1 MSTVTLE
8 NKTILVTGAA
18 GFIGSNLVKRIY
30 QEAPS
35 ATVIGIDNMNVY
47 YDVELKECRLN
58 ELAKYSTFT
67 FVKGNI
73 ADKELITELFEKYK
87 PYKTSERDYSISEKV
102 QIHEMPQRKDS
113 TITKGMRIFDMRK
126 IIKEIQPDVII
137 PFVGTVL
144 YVSWLAITGMKIP
157 FVLTIRNNPWTMPEK
172 RLLRNFRDYLAKK
185 SCAILVQ
192 NEEQS
197 EYFSADLRKKCFVV
211 PNPLSLKF
219 IDNHKEIYS
228 RKISKIIAVGR
239 LHEQKNYPLLLKAM
253 VDITKIKSE
262 ITLDIFGEGNQK
274 KYLEGLVDEYGL
286 ANHVFLRGRSQS
298 IEKQL
303 QVADMFVM
311 TSDYE
316 GMPNALMEA
325 MAFGVPCIS
334 SDCKTGPRSLIKSFE
349 NGLLFQTNNV
359 EDLKDKMEWA
369 IANPGQMAECGK
381 QARRCLLEEYSSE
394 KVLKKMQI
402 LLDYVKE
409 CE

>member
-1 MSTVTLE
+1 MKILF
-8 NKTILVTGAA
+8 TIRSLTGGGAERVVSVLSGLLA
-18 GFIGSNLVKRIY
+18 
-30 QEAPS
+30 
-35 ATVIGIDNMNVY
+35 
-47 YDVELKECRLN
+47 DVGED
-58 ELAKYSTFT
+58 
-67 FVKGNI
+67 VHI
-73 ADKELITELFEKYK
+73 IT
-87 PYKTSERDYSISEKV
+87 YKTSERDYSISEKV

-211 PNPLSLKF
+211 PNPLSSKF

-381 QARRCLLEEYSSE
+381 QERRCLLEEY
-394 KVLKKMQI
+394 
-402 LLDYVKE
+402 
-409 CE
+409 

>member
-1 MSTVTLE
+1 MKILF
-8 NKTILVTGAA
+8 TIRSLTGGGAERVVSVLSGLLA
-18 GFIGSNLVKRIY
+18 
-30 QEAPS
+30 
-35 ATVIGIDNMNVY
+35 
-47 YDVELKECRLN
+47 DVGED
-58 ELAKYSTFT
+58 
-67 FVKGNI
+67 VHI
-73 ADKELITELFEKYK
+73 IT
-87 PYKTSERDYSISEKV
+87 YKTSERDYSISEKV

-211 PNPLSLKF
+211 PNPLSSKF

-239 LHEQKNYPLLLKAM
+239 LHAQKNYPLLLKAM
-253 VDITKIKSE
+253 IDITKIKSE

>member
-1 MSTVTLE
+1 ME
-8 NKTILVTGAA
+8 N
-18 GFIGSNLVKRIY
+18 
-30 QEAPS
+30 
-35 ATVIGIDNMNVY
+35 
-47 YDVELKECRLN
+47 
-58 ELAKYSTFT
+58 
-67 FVKGNI
+67 
-73 ADKELITELFEKYK
+73 
-87 PYKTSERDYSISEKV
+87 
-102 QIHEMPQRKDS
+102 
-113 TITKGMRIFDMRK
+113 
-126 IIKEIQPDVII
+126 
-137 PFVGTVL
+137 
-144 YVSWLAITGMKIP
+144 
-157 FVLTIRNNPWTMPEK
+157 
-172 RLLRNFRDYLAKK
+172 
-185 SCAILVQ
+185 
-192 NEEQS
+192 
-197 EYFSADLRKKCFVV
+197 
-211 PNPLSLKF
+211 
-219 IDNHKEIYS
+219 

-359 EDLKDKMEWA
+359 EDLKDK
-369 IANPGQMAECGK
+369 K
-381 QARRCLLEEYSSE
+381 QNAHVAKLQGLSKRPKRKGVLSLITSTTKAKTAADKESE
-394 KVLKKMQI
+394 
-402 LLDYVKE
+402 
-409 CE
+409 

>member
-1 MSTVTLE
+1 MKILF
-8 NKTILVTGAA
+8 TIRSLTGGGAERVVSVLSGLLA
-18 GFIGSNLVKRIY
+18 
-30 QEAPS
+30 
-35 ATVIGIDNMNVY
+35 
-47 YDVELKECRLN
+47 DVGED
-58 ELAKYSTFT
+58 
-67 FVKGNI
+67 VHI
-73 ADKELITELFEKYK
+73 IT
-87 PYKTSERDYSISEKV
+87 YKTSERDYSISEKV

-126 IIKEIQPDVII
+126 IIKEIQPDVI
-137 PFVGTVL
+137 
-144 YVSWLAITGMKIP
+144 IP

-211 PNPLSLKF
+211 PNPLSSKF
-219 IDNHKEIYS
+219 IDNHKEIYN

-286 ANHVFLRGRSQS
+286 ANYVFLRGRSQS

>member
-1 MSTVTLE
+1 MSTVTLD

-35 ATVIGIDNMNVY
+35 ATVIGIDNMNAY
-47 YDVELKECRLN
+47 YDVALKEFRLN
-58 ELAKYSTFT
+58 ELAKYPTFT

-87 PYKTSERDYSISEKV
+87 PSVVVNLAAQAGVRYSI
-102 QIHEMPQRKDS
+102 
-113 TITKGMRIFDMRK
+113 TN
-126 IIKEIQPDVII
+126 PDAYVESNL
-137 PFVGTVL
+137 VG
-144 YVSWLAITGMKIP
+144 
-157 FVLTIRNNPWTMPEK
+157 FFN
-172 RLLRNFRDYLAKK
+172 
-185 SCAILVQ
+185 IL
-192 NEEQS
+192 
-197 EYFSADLRKKCFVV
+197 
-211 PNPLSLKF
+211 
-219 IDNHKEIYS
+219 
-228 RKISKIIAVGR
+228 
-239 LHEQKNYPLLLKAM
+239 
-253 VDITKIKSE
+253 
-262 ITLDIFGEGNQK
+262 
-274 KYLEGLVDEYGL
+274 
-286 ANHVFLRGRSQS
+286 
-298 IEKQL
+298 
-303 QVADMFVM
+303 
-311 TSDYE
+311 
-316 GMPNALMEA
+316 EA

>member
-1 MSTVTLE
+1 MKILF
-8 NKTILVTGAA
+8 TIRSLTGGGAERVVSVLSGLLA
-18 GFIGSNLVKRIY
+18 
-30 QEAPS
+30 
-35 ATVIGIDNMNVY
+35 
-47 YDVELKECRLN
+47 DVGED
-58 ELAKYSTFT
+58 
-67 FVKGNI
+67 VHI
-73 ADKELITELFEKYK
+73 IT
-87 PYKTSERDYSISEKV
+87 YKTSERDYSISEKV

-211 PNPLSLKF
+211 PNPLSSKF

-359 EDLKDKMEWA
+359 EDFDSVIVHKAPSNKGADVVSADETR
-369 IANPGQMAECGK
+369 IERFFY
-381 QARRCLLEEYSSE
+381 QARNGMYIARKNGKVGRRLRVIGGRIKNILRKAPDHKAKRVWVTCKGTISGFFFNPKIEYAHRKGE
-394 KVLKKMQI
+394 
-402 LLDYVKE
+402 
-409 CE
+409 

>member
-1 MSTVTLE
+1 MKVLF
-8 NKTILVTGAA
+8 TIRSLTGGGAERVVSVLSGLLA
-18 GFIGSNLVKRIY
+18 
-30 QEAPS
+30 
-35 ATVIGIDNMNVY
+35 
-47 YDVELKECRLN
+47 DVSKD
-58 ELAKYSTFT
+58 
-67 FVKGNI
+67 VHI
-73 ADKELITELFEKYK
+73 IT
-87 PYKTSERDYSISEKV
+87 YKTTERDYPISEKV
-102 QIHEMPQRKDS
+102 QVHEMPQRKDS

-144 YVSWLAITGMKIP
+144 YVSWFAITGMKIP

-172 RLLRNFRDYLAKK
+172 RMSRNFRDYLAKK
-185 SCAILVQ
+185 SCAIMIQ

-197 EYFSADLRKKCFVV
+197 EYFSDDLRKKCFVV
-211 PNPLSLKF
+211 PNPISTKF
-219 IDNHKEIYS
+219 IDNYKECYS
-228 RKISKIIAVGR
+228 EKISKIIAVGR

-253 VDITKIKSE
+253 ADITKIKPD
-262 ITLDIFGEGNQK
+262 ITLDILGEGNQK
-274 KYLEGLVDEYGL
+274 KYLESLLYEYGL
-286 ANHVFLRGRSQS
+286 VNHVFLCGRSQN

-303 QVADMFVM
+303 QAADVFVM

-369 IANPGQMAECGK
+369 FENPEQMTECGK
-381 QARRCLLEEYSSE
+381 RARRRLLEEYSSDKALE
-394 KVLKKMQI
+394 KIQI

>member
-1 MSTVTLE
+1 
-8 NKTILVTGAA
+8 
-18 GFIGSNLVKRIY
+18 
-30 QEAPS
+30 
-35 ATVIGIDNMNVY
+35 
-47 YDVELKECRLN
+47 
-58 ELAKYSTFT
+58 
-67 FVKGNI
+67 
-73 ADKELITELFEKYK
+73 
-87 PYKTSERDYSISEKV
+87 
-102 QIHEMPQRKDS
+102 
-113 TITKGMRIFDMRK
+113 
-126 IIKEIQPDVII
+126 
-137 PFVGTVL
+137 
-144 YVSWLAITGMKIP
+144 
-157 FVLTIRNNPWTMPEK
+157 
-172 RLLRNFRDYLAKK
+172 
-185 SCAILVQ
+185 
-192 NEEQS
+192 
-197 EYFSADLRKKCFVV
+197 
-211 PNPLSLKF
+211 
-219 IDNHKEIYS
+219 
-228 RKISKIIAVGR
+228 
-239 LHEQKNYPLLLKAM
+239 M

-286 ANHVFLRGRSQS
+286 ANYVFLRGRSQS